1 MKSSRSP
8 HELQVKQTES
18 QPVHIKVRRLSAA
31 AMAAAGVM
39 IPFAKAEK
47 ANAQPLNGGMQYVEK
62 TDRHLSDADRKYERR
77 FIARLNTRVSQNL
90 QDGEFD
96 DGIYSPTV
104 FDGLLVKSQ
113 PQGKQ
118 HQVIEYRPLTVDMPP
133 RGQEKALDSGT
144 TLVGYINRSDC
155 TAHFRPIKD
164 DETLEPTTY
173 NEGVSSYTFYFKQG
187 KNGLRD
193 FSRAYTVTL
202 PNGEEANDFVL
213 LRNPDHSPMTDIA
226 QLPAQD

>member
-1 MKSSRSP
+1 MKSSHSP
-8 HELQVKQTES
+8 HELQIKKTES
-18 QPVHIKVRRLSAA
+18 QPAHIKLRRLTATA
-31 AMAAAGVM
+31 LTAAGIIV
-39 IPFAKAEK
+39 PFAKAEK

-62 TDRHLSDADRKYERR
+62 TGQHLSDADRKYERK
-77 FIARLNTRVSQNL
+77 FIASLNTRVSQNL
-90 QDGEFD
+90 QDGELD

-133 RGQEKALDSGT
+133 RGQQKALDSGT

-155 TAHFRPIKD
+155 TAHFRPIRD

-173 NEGVSSYTFYFKQG
+173 NERVSSYTFYFKQG
-187 KNGLRD
+187 RDGLRD
-193 FSRAYTVTL
+193 FSRAYTMTL
-202 PNGEEANDFVL
+202 PNGEEANDFVM

-226 QLPAQD
+226 QLSGRD

>member
-31 AMAAAGVM
+31 AMAATGVM
-39 IPFAKAEK
+39 IPFAKAET

-62 TDRHLSDADRKYERR
+62 TDRHLSDADRKYEHK

-90 QDGEFD
+90 
-96 DGIYSPTV
+96 
-104 FDGLLVKSQ
+104 
-113 PQGKQ
+113 
-118 HQVIEYRPLTVDMPP
+118 R
-133 RGQEKALDSGT
+133 
-144 TLVGYINRSDC
+144 
-155 TAHFRPIKD
+155 
-164 DETLEPTTY
+164 
-173 NEGVSSYTFYFKQG
+173 VSSYTFYFKQG

-193 FSRAYTVTL
+193 FSRAYTMTL
-202 PNGEEANDFVL
+202 PNGEEANDFVM